1 MTKIDRRWRGL
12 RGKPCACTNGDPV
25 TNGEVR
31 APEITRGACGAL
43 EGDRTGA
50 GRGDAVAGAEERG
63 TLTRAAGCAAAGGAA
78 CAVACC
84 GGSPEAEKEAALDGA
99 GLEVRAGSLQSSPP
113 TP

>member
-50 GRGDAVAGAEERG
+50 GRGDAVVGAEERG
-63 TLTRAAGCAAAGGAA
+63 TLTGAAGGEA
-78 CAVACC
+78 CGVACC
-84 GGSPEAEKEAALDGA
+84 GGAPEAVTKAAFDGA
-99 GLEVRAGSLQSSPP
+99 ALEVRAGSLQASSP